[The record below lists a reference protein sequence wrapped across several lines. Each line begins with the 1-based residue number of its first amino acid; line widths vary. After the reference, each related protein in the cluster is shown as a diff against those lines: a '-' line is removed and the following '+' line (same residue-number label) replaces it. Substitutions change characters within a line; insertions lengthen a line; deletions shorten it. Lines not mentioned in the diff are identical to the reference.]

1 MNYTRRHFTG
11 LVRRT
16 DIVFDVYRSDSLKAD
31 TRKKRG
37 KGIRIR
43 AEAHRRLLGNWQQFL
58 REDGSKLE
66 LFDPLCHQL
75 AQERFTG
82 VVIMT
87 NGEDVCKS
95 KAVDTEILSP
105 CTQEEADTRMLLHAA
120 DGVKQGHKNILL
132 RTVDTDV
139 VVLAVSL
146 AHKLECDRLCI
157 AFGTGKS
164 FHYLDATY
172 MALMLGND
180 RCTALPSFH
189 ALTGCD
195 TTSSFAGIGKRTAW
209 SAWNAFDDVTPAL
222 CTLAQ
227 MPTAADVWQ
236 LLLVIGRCID
246 VWPCKFRWQCEHGQA
261 DSLHT

>member
-1 MNYTRRHFTG
+1 MRSGKKSDLLQNLEDLIPHHNDFDNPPVELDMVIIDGAAAVNMIQPGTSETFLDYAHELMNYTRRHFTG

-43 AEAHRRLLGNWQQFL
+43 AEAHRKLLGNWQQFL
-58 REDGSKLE
+58 REDGNKSE

-75 AQERFTG
+75 AQEQFPG

-120 DGVKQGHKNILL
+120 DDVKQGHKNILL

-139 VVLAVSL
+139 VVLAVNL
-146 AHKLECDRLCI
+146 AHKLECDRLNI
-157 AFGTGKS
+157 AFGTG
-164 FHYLDATY
+164 
-172 MALMLGND
+172 
-180 RCTALPSFH
+180 
-189 ALTGCD
+189 
-195 TTSSFAGIGKRTAW
+195 
-209 SAWNAFDDVTPAL
+209 
-222 CTLAQ
+222 
-227 MPTAADVWQ
+227 
-236 LLLVIGRCID
+236 
-246 VWPCKFRWQCEHGQA
+246 
-261 DSLHT
+261 